1 MALQALRNALLILGQ
16 ATLRPDEFF
25 AEHDLAYDPFPAI
38 LIGAGFAAFLA
49 GAVVAIGLV
58 MAATIDVTVT
68 IDNPDRPADWVC
80 EQQGTDATSPWYDR
94 CQEPESIERAVG
106 PMLLDIALARVPLLM
121 LVALFFWP
129 ILGAMI
135 HVTSWAAGGTGPV
148 SNSLSVAA
156 FGLIPEAVRTILVI
170 VVFYFTFD
178 SATLTGDTPA
188 AVVPQ
193 LLTTMTAIGPIILFL
208 SIITSAWQLY
218 ILTYGLKHGRNL
230 SIGRAAAAGATVV
243 GLLLVIELL

>member
-1 MALQALRNALLILGQ
+1 MALQALRNAIVILGQ
-16 ATLRPDEFF
+16 ATLLLDDFF
-25 AEHDLAYDPFPAI
+25 AEHELAYDPFPAI
-38 LIGAGFAAFLA
+38 LIGAGFAVFLA
-49 GAVVAIGLV
+49 GAVVALGVV

-68 IDNPDRPADWVC
+68 VDNPDRPADWVC
-80 EQQGTDATSPWYDR
+80 DQHGTDATSPWYDR
-94 CQEPESIERAVG
+94 CQEPETIDRAVG
-106 PMLLDIALARVPLLM
+106 SMLLDIALARVPLLM

-156 FGLIPEAVRTILVI
+156 FGLVPEAIRTILVI
-170 VVFYFTFD
+170 ALFYITFD
-178 SATLTGDTPA
+178 AATLTGDTPA
-188 AVVPQ
+188 AVVDQ

-208 SIITSAWQLY
+208 SIITSAWQQY

-230 SIGRAAAAGATVV
+230 SIGRAAAAGGIVV
-243 GLLLVIELL
+243 GFLLIIELL